1 MALINNDYNFF
12 YICKT
17 QKIKNMKTFLFL
29 LAGTIIF
36 SACKKSN
43 SGSVTTADAYVN
55 TTSGSSWSYQQT
67 DLTNNTAPSNYTV
80 TSSSNDTTIN
90 SRKYHVYSYSYGGS
104 EYLGVSGHDYYQ
116 YDSIPVSGGINI
128 ERLYLKDNASTGT
141 AWDQNFSLIIP
152 GFPLSVPL
160 TVSNKIVE
168 KGIDKTVNGTTYS
181 NVIHVSTTLSSSLI
195 PSSALSS
202 SIDSY
207 YAPKYGLIEN
217 TSVVQLNYSGLVENV
232 NAETLLMSSN
242 LK

>member
-1 MALINNDYNFF
+1 
-12 YICKT
+12 
-17 QKIKNMKTFLFL
+17 MKTTFL
-29 LAGTIIF
+29 LLAITIFF
-36 SACKKSN
+36 SACQKNTS
-43 SGSVTTADAYVN
+43 TTASTDVYIN
-55 TTSGSSWSYQQT
+55 TSSGSSWSYLQT
-67 DLTNNTAPSNYTV
+67 DLSNTNPPSNYTV
-80 TSSSNDTTIN
+80 TSTSNDTTIN

-217 TSVVQLNYSGLVENV
+217 TSVLQLNYSGLVENV
-232 NAETLLMSSN
+232 NLETQLMSSN